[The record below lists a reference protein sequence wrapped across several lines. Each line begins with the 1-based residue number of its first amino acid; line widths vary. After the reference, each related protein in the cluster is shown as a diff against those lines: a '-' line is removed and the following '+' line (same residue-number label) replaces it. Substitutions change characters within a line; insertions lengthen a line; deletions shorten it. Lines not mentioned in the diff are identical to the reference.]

1 EGSKLGFWIAKYEP
15 TYVGVATI
23 TGTCDSE
30 DNIITNKT
38 VQILPDKTS
47 WRCINVSNAYN
58 ATLNMKSNPAYG
70 WDEDE
75 VDPHMLTNIE
85 WGAVTYLS
93 KSAYGADTEEVYN
106 NAFNEY
112 QTGCSGQSVDAKDES
127 ICVKYNTS
135 KGVYASTTRNI
146 YGVYDMSGGA
156 WERVMGNYNNLPATS
171 GFNTTEITNIPAK
184 YISRYTTE
192 ELYKGYGM
200 EYDTTIYGDAVYETS
215 YGAARHNGTAWEG
228 NGAGS
233 WYGDYSY
240 LPHTSDPWFYRG
252 GYWDYGTLAGLFS
265 FYNTNGYALVNHSF
279 RPAVGVG

>member
-1 EGSKLGFWIAKYEP
+1 M
-15 TYVGVATI
+15 
-23 TGTCDSE
+23 
-30 DNIITNKT
+30 
-38 VQILPDKTS
+38 QILPDKTS
-47 WRCINVSNAYN
+47 WRCISISNAYN

-70 WDEDE
+70 WEADE

-93 KSAYGADTEEVYN
+93 KSTYGADTEEVYN

-135 KGVYASTTRNI
+135 KGVKASTTHNI

-156 WERVMGNYNNLPATS
+156 WDRVMGNYNNLPASS

-228 NGAGS
+228 NVAGS

-240 LPHTSDPWFYRG
+240 LPHTSAPWFPRG
-252 GYWDYGTLAGLFS
+252 GSWDYGTYAGLFS
-265 FYNTNGYALVNHSF
+265 FHYTYGHASVYYSF
-279 RPAVGVG
+279 RPAVGGG